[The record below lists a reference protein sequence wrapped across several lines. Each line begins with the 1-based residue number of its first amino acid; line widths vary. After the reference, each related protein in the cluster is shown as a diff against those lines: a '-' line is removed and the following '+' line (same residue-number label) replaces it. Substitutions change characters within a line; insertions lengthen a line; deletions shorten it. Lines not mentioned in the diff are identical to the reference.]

1 MSKTLAESAAEI
13 LKASVSAATKEPGS
27 ALNGAPDDLGGATPT
42 DDYST
47 KGQSGQ
53 GDEDTSVG
61 MNVSKKV
68 KPAAKPGNPNAFVEP
83 IKLQKTKVD
92 NPAEVGAQYEE
103 TEATGEEL
111 TEEEIDAY
119 LESLSEEELAELA
132 EEALDEMGTLPQPDN
147 TVGSKPLVKP
157 GQKVV
162 KPVANPTMPGKTVKE
177 MVEANMTSC
186 LEDVD
191 ALFNG
196 ESLSEDFRT
205 KATTIFEAAVK
216 SRVENVV
223 EQIVQQNAATI
234 AEEVDAVRADLS
246 EQVDTYLNYVVE
258 EWMKE
263 NQVAVDSGL
272 RSELA
277 EDFINGLKN
286 LFNEHYIEIPEEK
299 IDVAESL
306 ATQVVD
312 LESQVEAIAEE
323 AAAIKAELNEAKK
336 HEAIRKICEGLT
348 EVQIGKMKS
357 LAESVEFTS
366 EGEFNNKLAVIREN
380 YFPSKTVKVE
390 EAKTDASVGG
400 SEEVVEQ
407 VNGIM
412 NYYVN
417 AITKSLP
424 K

>member
-27 ALNGAPDDLGGATPT
+27 ALGAPEYLGGATPT

-47 KGQSGQ
+47 DRQSG
-53 GDEDTSVG
+53 DTGNNPSVG
-61 MNVSKKV
+61 DNVSKKI
-68 KPAAKPGNPNAFVEP
+68 KPAAKPGNPNAAVEP
-83 IKLQKTKVD
+83 MKTLAK
-92 NPAEVGAQYEE
+92 EE
-103 TEATGEEL
+103 AEL

-132 EEALDEMGTLPQPDN
+132 EEALEEETLDEQGMTGVTLPLNKDSKAPLKKTLPQA
-147 TVGSKPLVKP
+147 SKVQLKS
-157 GQKVV
+157 
-162 KPVANPTMPGKTVKE
+162 VKE

-216 SRVENVV
+216 SRVESVV

-234 AEEVDAVRADLS
+234 AEEVDAVRTDLS

-306 ATQVVD
+306 ASQVVD

-323 AAAIKAELNEAKK
+323 AAAVKAALNEAKK

-400 SEEVVEQ
+400 SEEVVGQ
-407 VNGIM
+407 VNGVM
-412 NYYVN
+412 DYYVN